1 LAGSCRRAADAGFDA
16 IELLVPS
23 GEEVDAGELR
33 RLLGDHGLRLSALG
47 TGAGFLRHRLHLSS
61 PDAQVRS
68 AALTFAGCI
77 VDQAGEL
84 GAPAIVGSL
93 KGSIEP
99 AVDRSTALNWLSDG
113 LQGLADRAAR
123 VGVPL
128 ILEPLNRYESNYLN
142 R

>member
-1 LAGSCRRAADAGFDA
+1 MRN
-16 IELLVPS
+16 
-23 GEEVDAGELR
+23 
-33 RLLGDHGLRLSALG
+33 RLSALG

-99 AVDRSTALNWLSDG
+99 AVGLHDVGALVPGGSASTIEGWG
-113 LQGLADRAAR
+113 CAACKR
-123 VGVPL
+123 IEGAA
-128 ILEPLNRYESNYLN
+128 
-142 R
+142 